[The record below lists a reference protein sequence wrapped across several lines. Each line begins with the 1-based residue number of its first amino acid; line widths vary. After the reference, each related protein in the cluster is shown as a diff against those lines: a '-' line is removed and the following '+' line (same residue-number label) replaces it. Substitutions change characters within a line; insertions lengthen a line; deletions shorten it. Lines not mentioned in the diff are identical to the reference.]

1 MNVKFKETDI
11 DSKIR
16 IYSMNMDPSN
26 NNSLTNGGGGN
37 RNGDNFYERF
47 HMNQYYN
54 AVEDEQTYMDEYTS
68 LIHTYNDFIVN
79 GNTMFSRMEQTLR
92 DNLSRSL
99 VRQTF
104 YYHRFDDLRRA
115 RGIPVAPSTSQF
127 ISTSGQSHAPAAP
140 IASAAATPPIAS
152 AASAATTRIADVF
165 PRLLSRYVNTDISRE
180 LRQPIINQPDNIIS
194 MLYTVPLDIRANGGG
209 GGGAAARASAPTNEQ
224 IIRATQDTLFSHI
237 ISPVNA
243 TCPISRDEFN
253 DESEITMLRGCNHI
267 FNRASLR
274 EWFVHH
280 STCPLCRSD
289 IRDYRP
295 LSEPTVPVPRRHMSI
310 DSVDENHITFSY
322 DLPLNYT
329 NNQIYHDIVNT
340 VNDMTS
346 ATPPARNQYH
356 YDDDDD
362 DEIPEVD

>member
-1 MNVKFKETDI
+1 
-11 DSKIR
+11 
-16 IYSMNMDPSN
+16 MDPSN
-26 NNSLTNGGGGN
+26 NNTTRLTIGGGGGGGGD

-54 AVEDEQTYMDEYTS
+54 SVEDEQNYMDEYTS

-79 GNTMFSRMEQTLR
+79 GNVMFSRMEQTLR

-115 RGIPVAPSTSQF
+115 RGIQVAPSTSQF
-127 ISTSGQSHAPAAP
+127 ISASSQLHAPAT
-140 IASAAATPPIAS
+140 AAATA
-152 AASAATTRIADVF
+152 AATATAAAAPPTTAPATRIADVF
-165 PRLLSRYVNTDISRE
+165 PRLLSRYINTDISRE
-180 LRQPIINQPDNIIS
+180 LRQPIINQTDNIIS
-194 MLYTVPLDIRANGGG
+194 MLYTVPLNTQAIGGGG
-209 GGGAAARASAPTNEQ
+209 GGGAAARTSSASAPTNDQ
-224 IIRATQDTLFSHI
+224 ILRATQDTLFSHI

-274 EWFVHH
+274 EWFVSH

-289 IRDYRP
+289 IRDYQP
-295 LSEPTVPVPRRHMSI
+295 PSVPTVPHRNMSI
-310 DSVDENHITFSY
+310 DSVDENHMTFSY
-322 DLPLNYT
+322 DLPMNYT

-340 VNDMTS
+340 VNELAS
-346 ATPPARNQYH
+346 ATPTTPTARNYNQYH
-356 YDDDDD
+356 YDDD
-362 DEIPEVD
+362 EQFPEVD

>member
-1 MNVKFKETDI
+1 
-11 DSKIR
+11 
-16 IYSMNMDPSN
+16 MDPSN
-26 NNSLTNGGGGN
+26 NNTTRLTIGGGGD

-79 GNTMFSRMEQTLR
+79 GNVMFSRMEQTLR

-115 RGIPVAPSTSQF
+115 RGIQVAPSTSQF
-127 ISTSGQSHAPAAP
+127 ISASSQLHAPAA
-140 IASAAATPPIAS
+140 AAAATTATATATATAAPPPTAP
-152 AASAATTRIADVF
+152 ATRIADVF
-165 PRLLSRYVNTDISRE
+165 PRLLSRYINTDISRE
-180 LRQPIINQPDNIIS
+180 LRQPIINQTDNIIS
-194 MLYTVPLDIRANGGG
+194 MLYTVPLNTQANGG
-209 GGGAAARASAPTNEQ
+209 GGGAAARTSSASAPTNDQ

-274 EWFVHH
+274 EWFVNH

-289 IRDYRP
+289 IRDYQP
-295 LSEPTVPVPRRHMSI
+295 PSVPTVSHRNMSI
-310 DSVDENHITFSY
+310 DSVDENHMTFSY

-340 VNDMTS
+340 VNELTS
-346 ATPPARNQYH
+346 PTTPTTPTARNYHQYH
-356 YDDDDD
+356 YDG
-362 DEIPEVD
+362 DEQFPEVD

>member
-1 MNVKFKETDI
+1 
-11 DSKIR
+11 
-16 IYSMNMDPSN
+16 MDPSN
-26 NNSLTNGGGGN
+26 NTRLTIGGGGGGGGGIGD

-54 AVEDEQTYMDEYTS
+54 SVEDEQNYMDEYTS

-79 GNTMFSRMEQTLR
+79 GNVMFSRMEQTLR

-115 RGIPVAPSTSQF
+115 RGIQVAPSTSQF
-127 ISTSGQSHAPAAP
+127 ISASSQLHAPVPAP
-140 IASAAATPPIAS
+140 VP
-152 AASAATTRIADVF
+152 AASAAPPTAAPAPAPATRIADVF
-165 PRLLSRYVNTDISRE
+165 PRLLSRYINTDISRE
-180 LRQPIINQPDNIIS
+180 LRQPIINQTDNIIS
-194 MLYTVPLDIRANGGG
+194 MLYTVPLNTQAIG
-209 GGGAAARASAPTNEQ
+209 GGGAAARTSSASAPTNDQ

-274 EWFVHH
+274 EWFVNH

-289 IRDYRP
+289 IRDYQP
-295 LSEPTVPVPRRHMSI
+295 PSVPTVPHRNMSI
-310 DSVDENHITFSY
+310 DSVDENHMTFSY

-340 VNDMTS
+340 VNELTS
-346 ATPPARNQYH
+346 PTTPTTPTTPTARNYNQYH
-356 YDDDDD
+356 YDG
-362 DEIPEVD
+362 DEQFPEVD

>member
-1 MNVKFKETDI
+1 
-11 DSKIR
+11 
-16 IYSMNMDPSN
+16 MDPSN
-26 NNSLTNGGGGN
+26 NSITNDGIGGGGGGGD
-37 RNGDNFYERF
+37 RNGNNFYERF
-47 HMNQYYN
+47 HVNQYYN

-68 LIHTYNDFIVN
+68 LVHTYNDFIVN
-79 GNTMFSRMEQTLR
+79 GNAMFSRMEQTLR

-115 RGIPVAPSTSQF
+115 RGIEVAPSTSQF
-127 ISTSGQSHAPAAP
+127 ISTSGQLHAPAA
-140 IASAAATPPIAS
+140 AAPPT
-152 AASAATTRIADVF
+152 AAPAAPPTAAPAAPATRIADVF
-165 PRLLSRYVNTDISRE
+165 PRLLSRYLNTDISRE
-180 LRQPIINQPDNIIS
+180 SRQPIINQNDNIIS
-194 MLYTVPLDIRANGGG
+194 MLYTVPLNTQANG
-209 GGGAAARASAPTNEQ
+209 GGGAAARTSSASAPTNDQ

-274 EWFVHH
+274 EWFVSH

-295 LSEPTVPVPRRHMSI
+295 PSVLNAPRRNMSI
-310 DSVDENHITFSY
+310 DSIDENHLTFSY
-322 DLPLNYT
+322 DLPMNYN

-346 ATPPARNQYH
+346 PTTPTTPTTPTARNHNQYH
-356 YDDDDD
+356 YDDDD

>member
-1 MNVKFKETDI
+1 
-11 DSKIR
+11 
-16 IYSMNMDPSN
+16 MDPSN
-26 NNSLTNGGGGN
+26 NNTRLTIGGGGGSDGD

-79 GNTMFSRMEQTLR
+79 GNVMFSRMEQTLR

-115 RGIPVAPSTSQF
+115 RGIQVAPSTSQF
-127 ISTSGQSHAPAAP
+127 ISASSQLHAPATAT
-140 IASAAATPPIAS
+140 AATATATAAPPTTAP
-152 AASAATTRIADVF
+152 ATRIADVF
-165 PRLLSRYVNTDISRE
+165 PRLLSRYINTDISRE
-180 LRQPIINQPDNIIS
+180 LRQPIINQTDNIIS
-194 MLYTVPLDIRANGGG
+194 MLYTVPLNTQANGGGG
-209 GGGAAARASAPTNEQ
+209 GGGAAARTSSASAPTNDQ

-274 EWFVHH
+274 EWFVSH

-289 IRDYRP
+289 IRDYQP
-295 LSEPTVPVPRRHMSI
+295 PSVPTVPHRNMSI
-310 DSVDENHITFSY
+310 DSVDENHMTFSY
-322 DLPLNYT
+322 DLPMNYT

-340 VNDMTS
+340 VNELAS
-346 ATPPARNQYH
+346 ATPTTPTARNYNQYH
-356 YDDDDD
+356 YDDD
-362 DEIPEVD
+362 EQFPEVD